1 MEQYGV
7 AANTVQKLSM
17 SALVTRLYNLAGDND
32 KDALMGIIDSISRMG
47 MSDENAGKLLG

>member
-1 MEQYGV
+1 
-7 AANTVQKLSM
+7 M